1 MSEDHKRSGFM
12 APSGGS
18 PSLLARA
25 RGLWRRLNSPEDTQ
39 AAVAVAA
46 ALLCAEAALCL
57 LIIARVPCA

>member
-1 MSEDHKRSGFM
+1 M

-25 RGLWRRLNSPEDTQ
+25 RGVWRRLNSPEDTQ
-39 AAVAVAA
+39 AALAVAA

-57 LIIARVPCA
+57 LIISRVPCK